1 MTTQALF
8 MWLLTFA
15 LTLTAAWTDW
25 RSRRIPNW
33 LTVPGAAAGVAAN
46 AVLWGRNGLRGS
58 LEGLALGL
66 ALLMPL
72 VLLRAVGAGDWKL
85 TGALG
90 AFLGPRALLAVLLVA
105 ILVSGVM
112 AVAQVALAGRMKST
126 LANMWTLVRGFF
138 VFGLSAHPSMN
149 LDNPGLMKL
158 PFGVATALATL
169 ICFALG
175 RARF

>member
-1 MTTQALF
+1 MTAQVLF
-8 MWLLTFA
+8 MWFLTFA
-15 LTLTAAWTDW
+15 LTLIAAWTDW

-33 LTVPGAAAGVAAN
+33 LTVPGAAVGLAAN
-46 AVLWGRNGLRGS
+46 TLLWSRNGVKSS

-72 VLLRAVGAGDWKL
+72 VLLRAMGAGDWKL

-112 AVAQVALAGRMKST
+112 AIVQVALAGRIKST

-138 VFGLSAHPSMN
+138 AFGLRAHPSIN
-149 LDNPGLMKL
+149 LDNPGLIKL

-175 RARF
+175 RAHF